1 MSGGAPV
8 IVKANDPQEK
18 ILCIAD
24 LEKVGSSKLTKV
36 ARGQCARIR
45 DLLAFLCLFSLA
57 IDPSK
62 HLLSPTDV

>member
-24 LEKVGSSKLTKV
+24 LERVGSSKLTNV
-36 ARGQCARIR
+36 ARGQCAE
-45 DLLAFLCLFSLA
+45 
-57 IDPSK
+57 
-62 HLLSPTDV
+62 